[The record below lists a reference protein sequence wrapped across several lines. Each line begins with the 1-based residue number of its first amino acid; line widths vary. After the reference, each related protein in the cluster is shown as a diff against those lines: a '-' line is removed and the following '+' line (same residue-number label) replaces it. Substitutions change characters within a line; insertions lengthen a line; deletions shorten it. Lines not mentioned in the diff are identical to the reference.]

1 MPAID
6 IRERQYISQWAT
18 DLLGLAV
25 IKAGAPTD
33 VDGDV
38 TVSLIDESVV
48 QPDLPTP
55 PILVFSRV
63 ADHMALGLYECQLA
77 TAETAKPGYYTVAW
91 DYTMDGTIQ
100 HYRSYVE
107 VGGATPAYDRLAP
120 TMKDIVD
127 TTWVRFADLFD
138 SPGGGPNLMT
148 YFQTH
153 FSRGRM
159 AQLMKVAVGTL
170 NTIAQPFQTYTID
183 GDGGASFPVAKWG
196 PLLERS
202 LYIESLR
209 HLIRSYVEQPQ
220 FVGGSVTRLDRRDY
234 LDRWNIVLGM
244 EEPIFQ
250 RELEVFKI
258 GNMGLGKP
266 AVLVAGGVYGRYGPT
281 RVAGS
286 VAARPRM
293 WTRWY

>member
-1 MPAID
+1 MSID

-25 IKAGAPTD
+25 IKAGVPAD
-33 VDGDV
+33 VDADV
-38 TVSLIDESVV
+38 TVTLLSEVDSG
-48 QPDLPTP
+48 T
-55 PILVFSRV
+55 VFTRV
-63 ADHMALGLYECQLA
+63 ATRLALGLYETQL
-77 TAETAKPGYYTVAW
+77 TSAETATPGFYTVVWIYA
-91 DYTMDGTIQ
+91 MDTVTQ
-100 HYRSYVE
+100 EYRTYIE
-107 VGGATPAYDRLAP
+107 VGNATPAYDVLVP

-148 YFQTH
+148 YFQTAYN
-153 FSRGRM
+153 RGRLS
-159 AQLMKVAVGTL
+159 QLLRIAVGTL
-170 NTIAQPFQTYTID
+170 NTVAQPFQSYTID
-183 GDGGASFPVAKWG
+183 GDGGATFPIAQWG

-202 LYIESLR
+202 LYIEAVK
-209 HLIRSYVEQPQ
+209 HLIRSYTEQPM

-234 LDRWNIVLGM
+234 MDRWNVVLGM
-244 EEPIFQ
+244 EEPVFTRQ
-250 RELEVFKI
+250 LEIFKI
-258 GNMGLGKP
+258 SNMGLGKP
-266 AVLVAGGVYGRYGPT
+266 AVLVSGGVYGRYGPT